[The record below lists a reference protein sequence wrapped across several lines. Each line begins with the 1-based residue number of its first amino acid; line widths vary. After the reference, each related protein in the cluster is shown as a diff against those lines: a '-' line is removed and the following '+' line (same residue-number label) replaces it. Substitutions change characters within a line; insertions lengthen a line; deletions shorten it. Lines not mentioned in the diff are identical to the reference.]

1 MRYGHVVRM
10 PEGRMP
16 GYLLE
21 WTPKHG
27 RRRRGGTRTSW
38 IDAVM
43 TDVNIFLVMLL
54 SSWLVTES
62 YCYRWYDTVPRMMQE
77 TQAAHRCEE
86 T

>member
-1 MRYGHVVRM
+1 M
-10 PEGRMP
+10 PDGRMP

-43 TDVNIFLVMLL
+43 TDVNTFSGYVGVEHDEAKQLARDRKL
-54 SSWLVTES
+54 WLQMVRRCTENDAGDS
-62 YCYRWYDTVPRMMQE
+62 GGSQM
-77 TQAAHRCEE
+77 
-86 T
+86 